1 MYCPQVMFEIEDSER
16 GEHAVDVTGPDGA
29 PIDRT
34 FNVQTPTKKP
44 VFVRILLHVYC
55 VACDYCLRLG
65 THSLYNRCVFTAGQR
80 KILNGN

>member
-55 VACDYCLRLG
+55 VA
-65 THSLYNRCVFTAGQR
+65 
-80 KILNGN
+80 